1 VRADRL
7 GGGSGGPFQLEHR
20 FVRTLNWVALL
31 LSVAVIISS
40 VVLGYRESGSIK
52 SGLFPRGKRPMHL
65 VLILLSLSVLSS
77 TASREF
83 FMSGS
88 ILHWIGIAGSFAF
101 TLTAIWF
108 MARRPR
114 PFA

>member
-1 VRADRL
+1 
-7 GGGSGGPFQLEHR
+7 
-20 FVRTLNWVALL
+20 
-31 LSVAVIISS
+31 
-40 VVLGYRESGSIK
+40 
-52 SGLFPRGKRPMHL
+52 MHL

-83 FMSGS
+83 FLSGS